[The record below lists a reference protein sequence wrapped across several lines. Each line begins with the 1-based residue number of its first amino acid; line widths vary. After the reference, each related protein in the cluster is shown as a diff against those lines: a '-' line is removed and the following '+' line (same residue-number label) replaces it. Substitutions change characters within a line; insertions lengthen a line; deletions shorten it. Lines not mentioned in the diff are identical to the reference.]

1 QHLPGDSPQ
10 QTTPH
15 YSGGLRAKL
24 DSRSGETLSQVQ
36 TQEQSTNRS
45 VSTITVPSPYP
56 ACPRAYR
63 LMHGLAS
70 RRRNFMHVEAQL
82 CTGKWR
88 SRKSRREWLREH
100 NARRVV
106 VQHAFL
112 CFRHEWIY
120 ATASSA

>member
-24 DSRSGETLSQVQ
+24 DSRSGETQSKVQ
-36 TQEQSTNRS
+36 KQEQSTNRS

-56 ACPRAYR
+56 ACARAYR

-70 RRRNFMHVEAQL
+70 RRRNFIHVEVQL
-82 CTGKWR
+82 CTGKWH
-88 SRKSRREWLREH
+88 SRKSRRRVASRTRCK
-100 NARRVV
+100 ARCGSERPELMR
-106 VQHAFL
+106 FPWS
-112 CFRHEWIY
+112 FY
-120 ATASSA
+120 G